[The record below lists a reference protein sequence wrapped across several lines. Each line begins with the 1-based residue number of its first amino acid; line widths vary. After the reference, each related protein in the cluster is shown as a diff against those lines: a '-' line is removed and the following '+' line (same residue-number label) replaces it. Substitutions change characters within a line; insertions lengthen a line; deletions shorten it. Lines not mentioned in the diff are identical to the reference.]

1 MIERNHIFIDGKWVD
16 SSSAEVIAL
25 IDPVTEE
32 RIGSVPRGNSDD
44 VDRAAI
50 AAADAF
56 EGWSQTSVDE
66 RVEIFTRMVGSLRV
80 RSDEITRTIVSEIGQ
95 PAHIVETLQ
104 TAVGIEDE
112 SIIVGALPQ
121 ISWEEKI
128 DHVTIRREPAG
139 VVGAITAWNAP
150 LQITCVK
157 AGAAMAAGCTVV
169 LKGSELAPG
178 ASYIFAEAAAEA
190 GVPDGVLNLV
200 SGTGPEV
207 GEAIATHPLI
217 EMVSLTGSVPAGRRV
232 MELASQTVKRVALEL
247 GGKSPNIVLDD
258 ADLERAIADG
268 FEDAFRI
275 SGQSCGAL
283 SRLLVP
289 REKLEAAEEIAVA
302 IAEKY
307 VLGDPWDPRTTLGPV
322 ISDRQRE
329 RIREY
334 IRSGVSDGQ
343 RLLTGGPHAPEGLDR
358 GYWVRP
364 TVFSGD
370 NHSRIA
376 REEIFGPVVIVIP
389 YENEAEAIAIA
400 NDSPYGLASA
410 VWSADAGRARAIGA
424 RLRVGR
430 VRINGVPLSKR
441 APHGG
446 FKLSGV
452 GREWGRLGIEE
463 FLDTKSV
470 AG

>member
-1 MIERNHIFIDGKWVD
+1 MAERKQIFIDGKWVD
-16 SSSAEVIAL
+16 SSGSGSIAV

-32 RIGSVPRGNSDD
+32 RIGSVPRGTSDD
-44 VDRAAI
+44 VDRAA
-50 AAADAF
+50 AAAARAF
-56 EGWSQTSVDE
+56 EGWSQTSVDD
-66 RVEIFTRMVGSLRV
+66 RVEIFTRMVDSLKA
-80 RSDEITRTIVSEIGQ
+80 RSDEFTRTIVGEIGQ

-104 TAVGIEDE
+104 TAVGIRDE
-112 SIIVGALPQ
+112 SIVVDALRQ
-121 ISWEEKI
+121 VSWEEKI
-128 DHVTIRREPAG
+128 DHVTVRREPAG

-150 LQITCVK
+150 LQIICVK

-169 LKGSELAPG
+169 LKGSEVAPG
-178 ASYIFAEAAAEA
+178 ASYLFTEAAAEA

-207 GEAIATHPLI
+207 GEAIARHPLI
-217 EMVSLTGSVPAGRRV
+217 EMVSLTGSVLAGRRV
-232 MELASQTVKRVALEL
+232 MELASQSIKRVSLEL

-258 ADLERAIADG
+258 ADLECAITDG
-268 FEDAFRI
+268 FDDAFRI

-283 SRLLVP
+283 SRLIVP
-289 REKLEAAEEIAVA
+289 REKLAAAEEIAAAVA
-302 IAEKY
+302 EGY
-307 VLGDPWDPRTTLGPV
+307 VLGDPWDSRTTLGPV

-334 IRSGVSDGQ
+334 IRSGVDDGQ
-343 RLLTGGPHAPEGLDR
+343 RLLTGGPDAPAGLDR

-370 NHSRIA
+370 NNSRIA
-376 REEIFGPVVIVIP
+376 REEIFGPVLVVIP
-389 YENEAEAIAIA
+389 YENEADAVAIA

-410 VWSADAGRARAIGA
+410 VWSADPERARAVGA

-430 VRINGVPLSKR
+430 VRINGMPLSKR

-446 FKLSGV
+446 FKLSGI
-452 GREWGRLGIEE
+452 GREWGRRGIEE